1 MYIVIEL
8 QVNADGQ
15 LGNLVW
21 SFDTLAQAESK
32 YHGILS
38 AAAVSQIPIHSA
50 VILDERGNVLMNA
63 SYDHPVAVE

>member
-15 LGNLVW
+15 LGNFVW
-21 SFDTLAQAESK
+21 AFDTLAQAESK
-32 YHGILS
+32 YHSVLS
-38 AAAVSQIPIHSA
+38 TAAVSRIPIHSA
-50 VILDERGNVLMNA
+50 VIMDERGNVLMNT